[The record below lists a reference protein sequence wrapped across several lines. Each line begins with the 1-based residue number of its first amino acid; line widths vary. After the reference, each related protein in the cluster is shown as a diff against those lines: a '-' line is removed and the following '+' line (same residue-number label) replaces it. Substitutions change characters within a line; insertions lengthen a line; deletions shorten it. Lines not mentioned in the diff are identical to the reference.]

1 MVYKLIKTCYNNNVE
16 KRGKTLWDNITIQQ
30 F

>member
-1 MVYKLIKTCYNNNVE
+1 MVYKLLKICYNNIK